1 MKLKT
6 GLALYSLLAEL
17 KEDYLGTLE
26 KVKEMGYE
34 YVEFVATPKNED
46 GTPVVTPK
54 QIGDK
59 IKELGLVAT
68 SSHMGFDE
76 NTDIDALIEENVQ
89 MGSHALVLP
98 FAMMFTKEQ
107 VLNLAA
113 LCNKVAKKC
122 KERGLDFYYHNHFQ
136 EFVKIDGKYALE
148 LFAENT
154 DPDLVKF
161 ELDLYWV
168 TRAGIDPVEMMK
180 KLGSRCTMLHQKDL
194 NKDVKTVNLYDTVE
208 GECNQET
215 VMGAM
220 RSATTPNDIVPV
232 GTGCLDVARFCKV
245 GDELGY
251 ATHILVEL
259 DSVSSM
265 TEENYTT
272 ALSPQESVRLSLKNL
287 TEAIG

>member
-26 KVKEMGYE
+26 KVKDMGYE
-34 YVEFVATPKNED
+34 YVEFVATPQNED

-59 IKELGLVAT
+59 IRELGLYAT

-76 NTDIDALIEENVQ
+76 NTDIDALIEENLQ

-107 VLNLAA
+107 TLKLAE
-113 LCNKVAKKC
+113 LCNKVARKC
-122 KERGLDFYYHNHFQ
+122 KEKGLDFYYHNHAQ

-154 DPDLVKF
+154 DPELVKF

-168 TRAGIDPVEMMK
+168 TRAGVDPVEMMK
-180 KLGSRCTMLHQKDL
+180 RLGSRCTMLHQKDL
-194 NKDVKTVNLYDTVE
+194 SKDAKIVNIYDAVE
-208 GECNQET
+208 GECTEEN
-215 VMGAM
+215 VMGTMFKA
-220 RSATTPNDIVPV
+220 AAPNDIVPV
-232 GTGCLDVARFCKV
+232 GTGCLDVPKFCQV

-259 DSVSSM
+259 DSVSTM

-272 ALSPQESVRLSLKNL
+272 ELSPLQSVELSLHNL
-287 TEAIG
+287 KKAIG